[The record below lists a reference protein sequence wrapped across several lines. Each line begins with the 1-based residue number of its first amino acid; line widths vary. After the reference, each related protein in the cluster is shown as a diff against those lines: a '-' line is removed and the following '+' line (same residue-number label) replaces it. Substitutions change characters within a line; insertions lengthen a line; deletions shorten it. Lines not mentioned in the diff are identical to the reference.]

1 MFNLI
6 TAIKGSQVLASDG
19 EIGKV
24 KEIYFD
30 DDRWVVRY
38 LVVDTGGWLTR
49 RHVLISPHA
58 VAMN

>member
-1 MFNLI
+1 
-6 TAIKGSQVLASDG
+6 VLASDG